1 VVPGTLRGSSGVTV
15 TRLVLSVLLLGACR
29 QQVNWLP
36 DPPWSSVPIT
46 VEWSAIDST
55 FDSSLVDAMG
65 AWNHAA
71 GCTVLVRAHD
81 DANANVS
88 VSAYDGSICGSSA
101 LNDLDRPG
109 AGAGAARCS
118 LDRAQVKFRSMPD
131 LMEVYVRGGHNFGH
145 VLGIAHDRSALMQES
160 PPLDRMIWPSDADG
174 AAVGARYCR

>member
-1 VVPGTLRGSSGVTV
+1 M
-15 TRLVLSVLLLGACR
+15 RLALLALLALAGCR

-36 DPPWSSVPIT
+36 DPPWAAVPIT

-65 AWNHAA
+65 VWNHAA

-88 VSAYDGSICGSSA
+88 VSAYDGNICGSSVR
-101 LNDLDRPG
+101 NDLDNPG
-109 AGAGAARCS
+109 AGAGASRCTS
-118 LDRAQVKFRSMPD
+118 DRAEVKFREFTD
-131 LMEVYVRGGHNFGH
+131 LMSVYVRAGHEFGH
-145 VLGIAHDRSALMQES
+145 ILGIAHDRSAMMQPE
-160 PPLDRMIWPSDADG
+160 PPLDSMIWPSDADG